1 MDYAYL
7 GNTDVKVSKI
17 CLGTMTFGEQNTEEE
32 GHEQLDYA
40 LDHEVNFI
48 DTAEMYPVPGRSET
62 QGRTEEII
70 GTWIQKRKNRDA
82 FILASKVVGP
92 TNMTWIRE
100 NAGFKSNQIQE
111 AIEGSLRRLQTDY
124 LDLYQLHWPERP
136 TTMFGVR
143 NYPADKSDRWEDNF
157 QAVLTKMQSLVE
169 EGKIRYF
176 GLSNETPWGTM
187 HFLKMAEKYNLP
199 RCVSIQNPY
208 NLLNRH
214 YEVGLSE
221 VSMMEKVGLL
231 AYSPMAFGLLSG
243 KYEDGTDTSFSR
255 LNQFKQMSRYDGT
268 GSRAAAKKYI
278 QLAKDHQLS
287 PAQMSLAFINDQPFV
302 TSNII
307 GATDMI
313 QLKDNIESIQVKLTH
328 EILKEINAIHEEI
341 PNPSC

>member
-1 MDYAYL
+1 
-7 GNTDVKVSKI
+7 
-17 CLGTMTFGEQNTEEE
+17 
-32 GHEQLDYA
+32 
-40 LDHEVNFI
+40 
-48 DTAEMYPVPGRSET
+48 
-62 QGRTEEII
+62 
-70 GTWIQKRKNRDA
+70 
-82 FILASKVVGP
+82 
-92 TNMTWIRE
+92 
-100 NAGFKSNQIQE
+100 
-111 AIEGSLRRLQTDY
+111 
-124 LDLYQLHWPERP
+124 
-136 TTMFGVR
+136 
-143 NYPADKSDRWEDNF
+143 
-157 QAVLTKMQSLVE
+157 
-169 EGKIRYF
+169 
-176 GLSNETPWGTM
+176 
-187 HFLKMAEKYNLP
+187 MAEKYNLP

-313 QLKDNIESIQVKLTH
+313 QLKDTIESIQVKLTP